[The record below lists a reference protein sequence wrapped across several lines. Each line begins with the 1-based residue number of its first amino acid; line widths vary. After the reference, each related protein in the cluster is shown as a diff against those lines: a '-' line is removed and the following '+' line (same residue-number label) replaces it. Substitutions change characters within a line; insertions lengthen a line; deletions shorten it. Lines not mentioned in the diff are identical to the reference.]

1 MSAENDLELI
11 TKIEP
16 LLVEAGLLEEG
27 SPVDRTDVSDRISEL
42 LRGLKQSAPV
52 TDQENTLALART
64 DAEFAIKAVQMA
76 LTRQAEASPT
86 LADPIRNA
94 RAKINHWKRGAQDA
108 GGTSPS
114 L

>member
-16 LLVEAGLLEEG
+16 LLVEASLLEEG
-27 SPVDRTDVSDRISEL
+27 SPVDRMDVSDRISEL
-42 LRGLKQSAPV
+42 LRGLKQ
-52 TDQENTLALART
+52 NTLALART

-108 GGTSPS
+108 GGTSP
-114 L
+114 

>member
-1 MSAENDLELI
+1 
-11 TKIEP
+11 
-16 LLVEAGLLEEG
+16 LEEG
-27 SPVDRTDVSDRISEL
+27 SPVDRKDVSDRINEL
-42 LRGLKQSAPV
+42 LSGLKQSAAV

-86 LADPIRNA
+86 LARNA

-108 GGTSPS
+108 GSIGGRRPKGP
-114 L
+114 LDLRPRGG

>member
-1 MSAENDLELI
+1 MSADDDLELI

-16 LLVEAGLLEEG
+16 LLVEANLLEEG
-27 SPVDRTDVSDRISEL
+27 SPVDRMDVSHRISEL
-42 LRGLKQSAPV
+42 LRGLKQSAAV

-76 LTRQAEASPT
+76 L
-86 LADPIRNA
+86 ADKPKRPHACGPDPHA

-108 GGTSPS
+108 GGTSP
-114 L
+114 

>member
-1 MSAENDLELI
+1 MSAENGLELI

-27 SPVDRTDVSDRISEL
+27 SPVDRMDVSDRISEL
-42 LRGLKQSAPV
+42 LGGLKQSAAV

-86 LADPIRNA
+86 LGDPIRNA

-108 GGTSPS
+108 GGTSP
-114 L
+114 